1 MILPHSDTFFPILNL
16 AVGFL
21 IFSMLVMSVFV
32 FTFSLRWNLFIAL
45 LTDFTTQLSFSMP
58 GGLPSLGSHRVGHDW
73 SDLAAAACFLMF
85 RKISLYFVGT
95 KDLFFSWNCKPEN
108 NLQQIFLFFF
118 FFAFSCLEIT
128 MTYLIPLLVTWIK
141 DAIHKTHSNAVIS
154 VLPFSLE

>member
-1 MILPHSDTFFPILNL
+1 MILAHSDTFFPILNL

-21 IFSMLVMSVFV
+21 IFSMLVMCVFV
-32 FTFSLRWNLFIAL
+32 FTFYLRWNLFIAL

-73 SDLAAAACFLMF
+73 SDLAATACFLMF

-108 NLQQIFLFFF
+108 ILQKIFLFFF
-118 FFAFSCLEIT
+118 CFFLPRDTLWLISFLFWLHDLKMQYIKHILMQSFLCL
-128 MTYLIPLLVTWIK
+128 LL
-141 DAIHKTHSNAVIS
+141 
-154 VLPFSLE
+154 L